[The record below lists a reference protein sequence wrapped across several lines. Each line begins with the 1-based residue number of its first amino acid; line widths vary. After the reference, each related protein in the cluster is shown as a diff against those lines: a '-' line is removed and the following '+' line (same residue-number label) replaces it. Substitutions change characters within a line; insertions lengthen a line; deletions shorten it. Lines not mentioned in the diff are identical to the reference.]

1 MERNQILSVI
11 EAIRKALFF
20 SLIAVG
26 VASSFCFF
34 FAKEI
39 LLILLKVVQ
48 IKVYYFTL
56 PEVFFSMVELA
67 FLSGLF
73 SSMPLIFF
81 VIWKNLK
88 PVLRINILYVFS
100 AIFLFYLG
108 SLFCYFVVLK
118 SGISFLLGYAEDK
131 IKPMIS
137 VEKYIGFTA
146 AMIFAFGVTFET
158 PLFLFLFKRLKI
170 VNYEML
176 AKKRRYAILIIA
188 IFSAVITPTP
198 DVYNMML
205 LAVPTYLLYEA
216 GLVMIKIDEL
226 RDKKRH
232 GTERK
237 GYKDS

>member
-1 MERNQILSVI
+1 
-11 EAIRKALFF
+11 
-20 SLIAVG
+20 
-26 VASSFCFF
+26 
-34 FAKEI
+34 
-39 LLILLKVVQ
+39 
-48 IKVYYFTL
+48 
-56 PEVFFSMVELA
+56 
-67 FLSGLF
+67 
-73 SSMPLIFF
+73 
-81 VIWKNLK
+81 
-88 PVLRINILYVFS
+88 
-100 AIFLFYLG
+100 
-108 SLFCYFVVLK
+108 
-118 SGISFLLGYAEDK
+118 
-131 IKPMIS
+131 
-137 VEKYIGFTA
+137 
-146 AMIFAFGVTFET
+146 MIFAFGVTFET

-226 RDKKRH
+226 RSKKRH